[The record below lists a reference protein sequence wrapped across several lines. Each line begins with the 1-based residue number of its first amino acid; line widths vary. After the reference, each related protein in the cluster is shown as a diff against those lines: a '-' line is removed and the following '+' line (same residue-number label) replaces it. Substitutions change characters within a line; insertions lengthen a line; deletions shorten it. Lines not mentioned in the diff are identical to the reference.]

1 MKVKQIKIDF
11 QVTPEVKRFVY
22 VYLIHTDNGCF
33 LIDSGVAGC
42 ETEIERVIQ
51 ESGHKPEEVKAVFLT
66 HAHPDHIGTANYF
79 REKYGAQIYASEGE
93 RSWIEDI
100 DLQFAQR
107 PIPNFYHLAGQS
119 TPVDHVVKGG
129 DRISLS
135 DDIHIE
141 VIATPGHSADE
152 LSYRVGDM
160 VFIGDAVPV
169 RGDIPIFIHLQNTR
183 HSLEILEN
191 LSGVETFYP
200 AWDKEYSLETMR
212 LKITEAKELIHELEK
227 CVCDAEQ
234 GADRRLDLPVLVN
247 HVCEMLHMP
256 MLKTNPLF
264 ARTVDCCRKK

>member
-1 MKVKQIKIDF
+1 MEVKQIKIDF

-22 VYLIHTDNGCF
+22 VYLIHTDHGCV

-42 ETEIERVIQ
+42 EEEIERVIV
-51 ESGHKPEEVKAVFLT
+51 ESGHRPEEVKAVFLT

-93 RSWIEDI
+93 RPWIEDI
-100 DLQFAQR
+100 DLQFAKR

-119 TPVDHVVKGG
+119 TPVDHVVKDG

-135 DDIHIE
+135 DDIHID
-141 VIATPGHSADE
+141 VIVTPGHSIDE
-152 LSYRVGDM
+152 LSYRIGDV

-169 RGDIPIFIHLQNTR
+169 RGDIPIFIHLQDTR
-183 HSLEILEN
+183 QSLEILEN

-200 AWDKEYSLETMR
+200 AWDRTYSPETMR
-212 LKITEAKELIHELEK
+212 SKIAEAKELIHELEK
-227 CVCDAEQ
+227 CVCDADLK
-234 GADRRLDLPVLVN
+234 ADGRLELSALVN
-247 HVCEMLHMP
+247 QVCEMLHMP

>member
-1 MKVKQIKIDF
+1 M
-11 QVTPEVKRFVY
+11 Y
-22 VYLIHTDNGCF
+22 VYLIHTDHGCV

-42 ETEIERVIQ
+42 EAEIERVIV
-51 ESGHKPEEVKAVFLT
+51 ESGHRPDEVKAVFLT

-93 RSWIEDI
+93 RPWIEDI

-119 TPVDHVVKGG
+119 TPVDHVIKDG

-135 DDIHIE
+135 DDIHID
-141 VIATPGHSADE
+141 VIATPGHSVDG

-169 RGDIPIFIHLQNTR
+169 RGDIPIFIHLQDIR
-183 HSLEILEN
+183 QSLEILKN

-200 AWDKEYSLETMR
+200 AWDRTYTLETMR
-212 LKITEAKELIHELEK
+212 SKIAEAKELIHELEK
-227 CVCDAEQ
+227 CVCDADQ
-234 GADRRLDLPVLVN
+234 KADERLELPALVN
-247 HVCEMLHMP
+247 QVCEMLRMP

>member
-1 MKVKQIKIDF
+1 MGVKQIKIDF

-22 VYLIHTDNGCF
+22 VYLIYTDKGCV

-42 ETEIERVIQ
+42 EAEIEKVILK
-51 ESGHKPEEVKAVFLT
+51 SGHMPEEVKAVFLT

-93 RSWIEDI
+93 RPWIENI

-107 PIPNFYHLAGQS
+107 PIPNFYHLAGHS
-119 TPVDHVVKGG
+119 TPVDHVVKDG
-129 DRISLS
+129 DRIQLS

-141 VIATPGHSADE
+141 VIATPGHSVDE
-152 LSYRVGDM
+152 LSYRIGDV

-169 RGDIPIFIHLQNTR
+169 RGDIPIFIHLQDIKQ
-183 HSLEILEN
+183 SLKILEN

-200 AWDKEYSLETMR
+200 AWDRTYSLETMR
-212 LKITEAKELIHELEK
+212 SKITEAKELIHELEK
-227 CVCDAEQ
+227 CVCDIDQE
-234 GADRRLDLPVLVN
+234 ADRRLELPELVVQ
-247 HVCEMLHMP
+247 VCDRLDMP
-256 MLKTNPLF
+256 VLKTNPLF